1 MSVQSHGEIAKS
13 HRYYCRGCGRLLPLG
28 FKGLFH
34 SDCLKAD
41 KRRRMREKRRKERE
55 RTKQWLRKHGCGEC
69 QAKFG
74 SQAGIGQEPSENA
87 LCEVSQ
93 GPSEPRKTQTGRGH
107 TQEMPRANSVR
118 NPEGPEAI

>member
-1 MSVQSHGEIAKS
+1 MRKHPGMRPAI
-13 HRYYCRGCGRLLPLG
+13 HHCRGCGGLLAPD

-34 SDCLKAD
+34 PDCLKAD

-55 RTKQWLRKHGCGEC
+55 GTKQWLRKHGCGEC
-69 QAKFG
+69 QAKFR
-74 SQAGIGQEPSENA
+74 SQVGIGQEPSEEP

-93 GPSEPRKTQTGRGH
+93 GPSEPRKTQAGRVH
-107 TQEMPRANSVR
+107 TQGLPAADAVG